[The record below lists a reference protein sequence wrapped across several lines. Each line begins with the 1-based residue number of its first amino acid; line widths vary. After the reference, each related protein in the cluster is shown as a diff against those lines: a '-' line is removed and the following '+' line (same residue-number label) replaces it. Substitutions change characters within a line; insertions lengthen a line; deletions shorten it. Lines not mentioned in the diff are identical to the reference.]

1 MASRPC
7 FAVQSFLFPPPKQ
20 PPALSEPVEAQ
31 NMEDLS
37 LYDIWLSSRQIAGDE
52 KGSFLVSGAQRHMT
66 RRNIH
71 LAYLVLTRCTFCF
84 LRKIWS
90 HQPCRTAM
98 MVSFNIVR
106 SLFPAFRGY
115 SQALII
121 DEVQTLI
128 ASGACTWSR
137 LFSLLGTE
145 LVRRYLEGFME
156 SLAFHNENVVLGS
169 ARFMVEREQM
179 EQRVRL
185 DVPTLAD
192 PEIRDLLHESDL
204 FVRSFHGGGF
214 GALTPLDF
222 LQVVCKFT
230 EIVSHLFLIASM
242 TTTFTHFGIL
252 LFSLCSVVLPLLF
265 SYIRPFSEDH
275 SDDLYTPRE
284 ARAADRRERMRN
296 LAYSDTHH
304 PEVLL
309 FGMENWIVKSWASAW
324 KVVFDSEQSQTPLQ
338 FSVLSGINFSELFSV
353 IQNIPFFLMVQSSSA
368 TFGSLTLYR
377 SSVHSVVF
385 GISNLLRTA
394 RMVFQSVFLMS
405 AFCACVEIKP
415 KLSPSPEKRVKYQC
429 LPGGA
434 RIQARNLSYTYSGC
448 DEPALSNVNFT
459 LEPGETLAIVG
470 YNGSGKSTLAKVLLR
485 IIDFEGQLLVNDVD
499 ICQYDPADYHKHT
512 TAVFQNFSKYNTTV
526 RENVGFGRVEALS
539 RRSAVETAVHL
550 AQADTVVEALPD
562 GLQTILESPGFES
575 LSYPGMLQPLSSHH
589 HGLSGGE
596 WQRIALAR
604 AFMKAENP
612 EVDLLVFDEPTS
624 SLDPHA
630 QNQIFDTIHRISR
643 SPDGSPSKSVIF
655 ITHRLSTARRADK
668 VAMMEN
674 GTISEFGTHEELL
687 QRKGAYASLYN
698 QSI

>member
-1 MASRPC
+1 MPSRPC
-7 FAVQSFLFPPPKQ
+7 FPVQSFFFPPHKQ
-20 PPALSEPVEAQ
+20 PPPPSDVNNRPKLH
-31 NMEDLS
+31 NMCI
-37 LYDIWLSSRQIAGDE
+37 YDIWLLSRAIPGDE
-52 KGSFLVSGAQRHMT
+52 KDSLLVSGAQRHMT
-66 RRNIH
+66 GTNMQ
-71 LAYLVLTRCTFCF
+71 LAYLVLTRYTLSF

-90 HQPCRTAM
+90 HHPCRTAM
-98 MVSFNIVR
+98 MVGFNIIR

-121 DEVQTLI
+121 DEVGSVLLTAALR
-128 ASGACTWSR
+128 SVGVLR
-137 LFSLLGTE
+137 LLGTE

-169 ARFMVEREQM
+169 ARFLVEREQM
-179 EQRVRL
+179 KQRVRL
-185 DVPTLAD
+185 DVPTLED

-222 LQVVCKFT
+222 FQVVCKTT
-230 EIVSHLFLIASM
+230 EILSHLFLIASM
-242 TTTFTHFGIL
+242 TTTITHFGVL
-252 LFSLCSVVLPLLF
+252 LFSLCSVVLPVLF
-265 SYIRPFSEDH
+265 SRFPLF
-275 SDDLYTPRE
+275 SDDDDDVLYTPRE

-296 LAYSDTHH
+296 LAYSDLHH

-309 FGMENWIVKSWASAW
+309 FGMEDWIMKSWASAW
-324 KVVFDSEQSQTPLQ
+324 KVVFDSEQTQSPLQ

-353 IQNIPFFLMVQSSSA
+353 IQNVSM
-368 TFGSLTLYR
+368 
-377 SSVHSVVF
+377 
-385 GISNLLRTA
+385 
-394 RMVFQSVFLMS
+394 
-405 AFCACVEIKP
+405 EIKP
-415 KLSPSPEKRVKYQC
+415 KLSPSPEKQIKYESV
-429 LPGGA
+429 PGGA
-434 RIQARNLSYTYSGC
+434 RVQAQNLSYTYPGC
-448 DEPALSNVNFT
+448 EEPALRDVNFT

-470 YNGSGKSTLAKVLLR
+470 YNGSGKSTLAKVILR
-485 IIDFEGQLLVNDVD
+485 IIDLEGELRVNDIDVR
-499 ICQYDPADYHKHT
+499 QYDPADYHRHT
-512 TAVFQNFSKYNTTV
+512 TAVFQNFSKYNSTV
-526 RENVGFGRVEALS
+526 RENVGLGCVESLS
-539 RRSAVETAVHL
+539 CRSAVETAVRL
-550 AQADTVVEALPD
+550 AQADIIVDTLPN
-562 GLQTILESPGFES
+562 GLQTMLESPGFES
-575 LSYPGMLQPLSSHH
+575 LSYPGMPQPQSSRH

-604 AFMKAENP
+604 AFMKAESP

-643 SPDGSPSKSVIF
+643 SPDGSRSKTVIF